1 MRSNYTRLL
10 RRATFAATLILVVAV
25 PPLSAQDLP
34 LVDAWPGPEYG
45 ARPGDSLSMPT
56 DVAVGVEGRV
66 YVVDSGRHRVAYYD
80 AAGNPLGYFGSEGKA
95 DGELQGPVGIATG
108 PDGSVYVADRGNQRL
123 QVFAADGIFRRIL
136 PLLEEGEAV
145 TPVDVV
151 VTADGKSLFVTANNS
166 HRVLSVD
173 RKGKIRSGWGG
184 EGKGPGQFKY
194 PATLALDAIGNVL
207 VVDVLN
213 HRIQVFDAGGTQTA
227 EFGKVGAKPGTF
239 IRPKGVAVDGGGRI
253 FVSDSYL
260 GVVQVFTSEGA
271 FVGVLGTGGEPARF
285 EAPTGLAFAAGRLY
299 ITDMLAGKVL
309 TFDLENG
316 R

>member
-1 MRSNYTRLL
+1 MRSNYTRLT
-10 RRATFAATLILVVAV
+10 RRAACVASLILMLAA
-25 PPLSAQDLP
+25 PPAPAQDLP
-34 LVDAWPGPEYG
+34 LVDVRPGPEYG
-45 ARPGDSLSMPT
+45 ARPGDGLSMPT

-80 AAGNPLGYFGSEGKA
+80 AAGNPLGYFGSEGKE
-95 DGELQGPVGIATG
+95 DGELQGPVGIAAG

-123 QVFAADGIFRRIL
+123 QVFTADGVFRRTL
-136 PLLEEGEAV
+136 VLAEEGETV

-151 VTADGKSLFVTANNS
+151 VTANGKSLFVTANNS
-166 HRVLSVD
+166 HRVLFVG

-194 PATLALDAIGNVL
+194 PATLALDSTGNVL

-213 HRIQVFDAGGTQTA
+213 HRIQMFDADGTQTA

-239 IRPKGVAVDGGGRI
+239 IRPKGVAVDSGGRI

-260 GVVQVFTSEGA
+260 GVVQVFTSAGE
-271 FVGVLGTGGEPARF
+271 FVGVLGTDGEPARF

-309 TFDLENG
+309 TYDMENG

>member
-1 MRSNYTRLL
+1 
-10 RRATFAATLILVVAV
+10 
-25 PPLSAQDLP
+25 
-34 LVDAWPGPEYG
+34 
-45 ARPGDSLSMPT
+45 
-56 DVAVGVEGRV
+56 
-66 YVVDSGRHRVAYYD
+66 
-80 AAGNPLGYFGSEGKA
+80 
-95 DGELQGPVGIATG
+95 VGIATG

-123 QVFAADGIFRRIL
+123 QVFTADGIFRRSL
-136 PLLEEGEAV
+136 VLLEEGEAV
-145 TPVDVV
+145 TPVDVA
-151 VTADGKSLFVTANNS
+151 VTANGKSLFVTANNS

-173 RKGKIRSGWGG
+173 RKGNIRSGWGG
-184 EGKGPGQFKY
+184 EGKEPGQFKY
-194 PATLALDAIGNVL
+194 PATLALDSTGNVL

-260 GVVQVFTSEGA
+260 GVVQVFTSAGE
-271 FVGVLGTGGEPARF
+271 FVGVLGTDGEPARF

-309 TFDLENG
+309 TYDMEDA